1 MTTVSTR
8 GATSVDVHVGA
19 RLRVRRSVLD
29 MSQSELGERLGVT
42 FQQVQKYERGSN
54 RIGASRLFNCARVMD
69 VPISYFFEGLDEY
82 GELPSGGDTDHLYDF
97 IASAD
102 GIALAQAFQNV
113 TSQDK
118 RRKFI
123 DLLKSMA
130 DEDK

>member
-1 MTTVSTR
+1 
-8 GATSVDVHVGA
+8 
-19 RLRVRRSVLD
+19 